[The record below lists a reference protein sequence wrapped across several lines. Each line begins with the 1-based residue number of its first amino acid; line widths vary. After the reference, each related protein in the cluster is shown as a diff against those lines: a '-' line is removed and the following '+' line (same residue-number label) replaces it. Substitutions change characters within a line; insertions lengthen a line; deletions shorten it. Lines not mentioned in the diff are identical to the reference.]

1 MYFSTKIWE
10 LVTAFHL
17 QVTKFPQILECSE
30 LDLCFKL
37 SLGKIKSKKS
47 VKSHF
52 YRIYDSEINVSK
64 PLEMC
69 LPFLYFVHIFHNET
83 E

>member
-17 QVTKFPQILECSE
+17 EVTKFPKILKCSE
-30 LDLCFKL
+30 LDLCF
-37 SLGKIKSKKS
+37 KIKSKKS

-52 YRIYDSEINVSK
+52 YRIYDLEMNVSK

-69 LPFLYFVHIFHNET
+69 LPFLYFVRIFHNET